1 MFKKSPKY
9 DSKNIFN
16 PLMHNGETHFK
27 NLAVFAG
34 RFLKCVW
41 PFWGIIHWKV
51 KNMFKAIKS
60 YKTPKLFLTY

>member
-16 PLMHNGETHFK
+16 PLMHNGQTHFK

-41 PFWGIIHWKV
+41 PFWGIIH
-51 KNMFKAIKS
+51 
-60 YKTPKLFLTY
+60 